1 VTPSLKAL
9 IVLLLVV
16 ASTSAQTG
24 RSWPIREAP
33 EELRPLIVDADLAI
47 VSMQDAL
54 LRQLR
59 EKLRQGG
66 PELALGA
73 CHIDTAALA
82 RRLGRSRE
90 FAGGFTSDR
99 LRDAANRPRPWAV
112 EFVRANAGKPAREV
126 PGFVVDLG
134 KRIGVLRPI
143 AQQEICASCHG
154 PADRIS
160 PSVRKL
166 LDERY
171 PRDEAV
177 GFTNGEIR
185 GWFWVE
191 LSKPER

>member
-9 IVLLLVV
+9 TSLLLAV
-16 ASTSAQTG
+16 AVTSAQTG

-33 EELRPLIVDADLAI
+33 DELRPLIVDADLAI

-54 LRQLR
+54 LRQLHD
-59 EKLRQGG
+59 KLAQGG

-73 CHIDTAALA
+73 CHIDTSALA
-82 RRLGRSRE
+82 RRLARSHE
-90 FAGGFTSDR
+90 FDGGFTSDR
-99 LRDAANRPRPWAV
+99 LRDAANRPRPWAAA
-112 EFVRANAGKPAREV
+112 FVRSNAGKPAREV

-134 KRIGVLRPI
+134 DRIGVLRPM

-154 PADRIS
+154 PANRIS

-166 LDERY
+166 LAERY
-171 PRDEAV
+171 PSDKAV
-177 GFTNGEIR
+177 GFANGEIR

-191 LSKPER
+191 LSKSVR

>member
-1 VTPSLKAL
+1 MNSSLRTL
-9 IVLLLVV
+9 TGLLLAV
-16 ASTSAQTG
+16 AVTSAQTG

-33 EELRPLIVDADLAI
+33 DELRPLIVDADLAI

-54 LRQLR
+54 LRQLHD
-59 EKLRQGG
+59 KLEQGG

-73 CHIDTAALA
+73 CHIDTSALA
-82 RRLGRSRE
+82 RRLARSHE

-99 LRDAANRPRPWAV
+99 LRDAANRPRPWAAA
-112 EFVRANAGKPAREV
+112 FVRSNAGKAAREV

-134 KRIGVLRPI
+134 DRIGVLRPM

-154 PADRIS
+154 PANRIS

-166 LDERY
+166 LAERY
-171 PRDEAV
+171 PSDRAI
-177 GFTNGEIR
+177 GFANGEIR

>member
-1 VTPSLKAL
+1 MTLSLKAL
-9 IVLLLVV
+9 SLLFL
-16 ASTSAQTG
+16 AIGAAGAQTG

-54 LRQLR
+54 LRQLHD
-59 EKLRQGG
+59 KLAQGG

-73 CHIDTAALA
+73 CHIDTSALA
-82 RRLGRSRE
+82 RRLARSHE
-90 FAGGFTSDR
+90 FIGGFTSDR
-99 LRDAANRPRPWAV
+99 LRDAANRPRPWAAG
-112 EFVRANAGKPAREV
+112 FVRANAGKPAREV
-126 PGFVVDLG
+126 PGFIVDLG
-134 KRIGVLRPI
+134 DRVGVLRPM

-166 LDERY
+166 LDVRY
-171 PRDEAV
+171 PGDQAV
-177 GFTNGEIR
+177 GFTTGEIR

>member
-1 VTPSLKAL
+1 MTPSLKAL
-9 IVLLLVV
+9 VLLLLT
-16 ASTSAQTG
+16 AMAGAQTG

-33 EELRPLIVDADLAI
+33 DELRPLIVDADLAI

-54 LRQLR
+54 LRQLHD
-59 EKLRQGG
+59 KLSQGG

-73 CHIDTAALA
+73 CHIDPTALA
-82 RRLGRSRE
+82 QRLGRSHA

-99 LRDAANRPRPWAV
+99 LRDAANRPRPWAAP
-112 EFVRANAGKPAREV
+112 FVRSNAGKAAREV

-134 KRIGVLRPI
+134 DRVGVLRPM

-160 PSVRKL
+160 PPVRKL
-166 LDERY
+166 LGERY
-171 PRDEAV
+171 PADKAV
-177 GFTNGEIR
+177 GFANGEIR

-191 LSKPER
+191 LAKPRR